1 MYGTVSFAKHQ
12 RFCLVVISQLPDALH
27 VRVHLQP
34 SVASVEGGLGG
45 GSRKIQVDVVVEEIE
60 DPNIAG

>member
-1 MYGTVSFAKHQ
+1 MYGTVSFTKHQ

-34 SVASVEGGLGG
+34 SVASVGG
-45 GSRKIQVDVVVEEIE
+45 GGRKIQVDVVVEETE